1 MTCFI
6 ASADPSFVKQLSCLC
21 DLANETVVSGR
32 ADVLLLDLDAPIP
45 APACVETIRF
55 SKSTKVYA
63 DFYRPFSYR
72 AFLDELALCARN
84 LANEQHTFAYE
95 FPEETIFTATEKRL
109 LDALI
114 QADGKTISAGQLALL
129 VFGNEECLNELK
141 VYIRHLRQKIEEP
154 QGVRVIETVRG
165 EGYRLRKDRV
175 VRQRR
180 CIDNQE
186 NK

>member
-63 DFYRPFSYR
+63 PHS
-72 AFLDELALCARN
+72 LKLC
-84 LANEQHTFAYE
+84 
-95 FPEETIFTATEKRL
+95 
-109 LDALI
+109 
-114 QADGKTISAGQLALL
+114 GG
-129 VFGNEECLNELK
+129 
-141 VYIRHLRQKIEEP
+141 
-154 QGVRVIETVRG
+154 
-165 EGYRLRKDRV
+165 
-175 VRQRR
+175 
-180 CIDNQE
+180 
-186 NK
+186 